1 MADERAAMARRQRG
15 AEDFF
20 DSRGLPLASG
30 RMTAI
35 STAAR

>member
-1 MADERAAMARRQRG
+1 MADEGAAMARRQRG

-30 RMTAI
+30 RRNAI
-35 STAAR
+35 STVAR